1 MRKNTVASWILSH
14 ALWLI
19 LNDWILVGYRPTRRG
34 GTHQSVR
41 VMMWV
46 TFINTWSSPT
56 ANYLTTRSD
65 VWRRN
70 WLLNLAFSF
79 HFPPSN
85 CLKTVKSHLS
95 IHQHYP
101 ILTFFRVADR
111 ILNRQN
117 WVPWLV
123 KGKKKITR
131 NKKDSKKLY
140 KSCRKKDSWFHIL
153 PFPQSP
159 FSILNPSF
167 SFIITLWHLFS
178 S

>member
-1 MRKNTVASWILSH
+1 MRKNTVASWMLSH

-19 LNDWILVGYRPTRRG
+19 LNDWILVGYWPTRRG

-41 VMMWV
+41 MMMWV

-65 VWRRN
+65 VWQRN
-70 WLLNLAFSF
+70 WQLNLAFSF
-79 HFPPSN
+79 HFPSSSN
-85 CLKTVKSHLS
+85 FLKTVKSHLS

-123 KGKKKITR
+123 KGKKITR

-140 KSCRKKDSWFHIL
+140 KSCRKKDSYFIYCPSLRTPSLFLIL
-153 PFPQSP
+153 LFP
-159 FSILNPSF
+159 L
-167 SFIITLWHLFS
+167 
-178 S
+178 